1 MPEFARAKICIK
13 EGPRKGTHLEVLF
26 NPSEYSLELA
36 NNFKDTNTPGLDKP
50 ITQFVNGLAGTLNM
64 ELYFDT
70 YTDGGGSDVT
80 EKTDE
85 VAKLLGIEEYAPPEV
100 EFRWGS
106 MAFCGVVEKLSQ
118 RFTMFLP
125 DGVPVR
131 AKLTVTFKGVK
142 ALSEQLKDS
151 RRNSSDKTK
160 RRILTAGSTILLMAA
175 KEYGD
180 PRCWRLIAQRNRI
193 DDPGAIRPGT
203 ALVVPPLDAK
213 RPRGGAS

>member
-1 MPEFARAKICIK
+1 MPEFAKAKICIMD
-13 EGPRKGTHLEVLF
+13 GPRQGTKIEVLF

-36 NNFKDTNTPGLDKP
+36 NNFKDTPVGGLDRP
-50 ITQFVNGLAGTLNM
+50 ITQFLNGLAGTLTM
-64 ELYFDT
+64 DLYFDT

-85 VAKLLGIEEYAPPEV
+85 VSKLLGIEDHAPPEV

-106 MAFCGVVEKLSQ
+106 MAFCGVVQKVSQ

-131 AKLTVTFKGVK
+131 AKLSVTFKGVK
-142 ALSEQLKDS
+142 ALSEQLKDP

-160 RRILTAGSTILLMAA
+160 RRTLTADSSIWLIAA

-180 PRCWRLIAQRNRI
+180 PRYWRLIAHRNRV
-193 DDPGAIRPGT
+193 DDPAAIRPGT
-203 ALVVPPLDAK
+203 ALVVPPLDSK
-213 RPRGGAS
+213 LPRGAP

>member
-1 MPEFARAKICIK
+1 MPEFAKAKICIMD
-13 EGPRKGTHLEVLF
+13 GPRAGTAIEVLF
-26 NPSEYSLELA
+26 NPAEYTLEQA
-36 NNFKDTNTPGLDKP
+36 NNFKDTNTAGLDEP
-50 ITQFVNGLAGTLNM
+50 ITQWLNGLAGRLTM

-70 YTDGGGSDVT
+70 YTDGGGSNVT

-85 VAKLLGIEEYAPPEV
+85 IGKLLGVEEHAPPKV
-100 EFRWGS
+100 EFRWGWMS
-106 MAFCGVVEKLSQ
+106 FCGVLDKLTQ

-142 ALSEQLKDS
+142 ALSEQLKDP

-160 RRILTAGSTILLMAA
+160 RRTLTGDSSIWLIAA

-180 PRCWRLIAQRNRI
+180 PRFWRLIARQNRV
-193 DDPGAIRPGT
+193 DDPRALRPGT
-203 ALVVPPLDAK
+203 ALVVPPLDTK
-213 RPRGGAS
+213 QPGGAP

>member
-1 MPEFARAKICIK
+1 MPAKAKICIK
-13 EGPRKGTHLEVLF
+13 DGPRKGTEIEVLF
-26 NPSEYSLELA
+26 NPSEYSLETA
-36 NNFKDTNTPGLDKP
+36 NNFNDTKTPGLDKP
-50 ITQFVNGLAGTLNM
+50 ITQFLNGLAGRLTM

-80 EKTDE
+80 RKTDE
-85 VAKLLGIEEYAPPEV
+85 IGKLLGIEEHAPPEV
-100 EFRWGS
+100 EFRWGR
-106 MAFCGVVEKLSQ
+106 MAFCGVVEKLTQ

-131 AKLTVTFKGVK
+131 AKLSVTFKGVK
-142 ALSEQLKDS
+142 ALSEQLKDP

-160 RRILTAGSTILLMAA
+160 RRTLTADSSIWLIAA

-180 PRCWRLIAQRNRI
+180 PRCWRLIARQNRV

-203 ALVVPPLDAK
+203 ALVVPPLDTK
-213 RPRGGAS
+213 RPGEAP

>member
-1 MPEFARAKICIK
+1 MPVAKAKICIK
-13 EGPRKGTHLEVLF
+13 DGPRAGTEVEVLF
-26 NPSEYSLELA
+26 NPSEYSLEQA
-36 NNFKDTNTPGLDKP
+36 NNFKDTNTAGLDRP
-50 ITQFVNGLAGTLNM
+50 ITQWLNGLAGSLTM

-85 VAKLLGIEEYAPPEV
+85 IGKLLGVEEHAPPKV
-100 EFRWGS
+100 EFRWGWMS
-106 MAFCGVVEKLSQ
+106 FCGVLDKLTQ

-131 AKLTVTFKGVK
+131 ARLTVTFKGVK
-142 ALSEQLKDS
+142 ALSEQLKEP

-160 RRILTAGSTILLMAA
+160 RRTMTADSSIWLIAA

-180 PRCWRLIAQRNRI
+180 PRYWRLIAGHNRI
-193 DDPGAIRPGT
+193 DDPRAIRAGT
-203 ALVVPPLDAK
+203 ALVVPPLDTK
-213 RPRGGAS
+213 RRGGAA